1 MPTRLDKN
9 PAANQKKPPLPWE
22 TPAPMVK
29 AESLPGNRLKKQK
42 QNLRVLPLRLHQAG
56 PLLIFSV
63 SCLGVMKILRQTMP
77 Y

>member
-1 MPTRLDKN
+1 MLARLDKN

-42 QNLRVLPLRLHQAG
+42 QNLRVLPLRPHQVKT
-56 PLLIFSV
+56 LLMGSV
-63 SCLGVMKILRQTMP
+63 SCWGLMKILRRTIQH
-77 Y
+77 